1 MTSLALRNART
12 SVLDRQPAPAFWLV
26 ETLWLMMAAM
36 AQTHNRFSMMEQVM
50 GGGLG
55 PPTHRHSQ
63 RCPRC
68 RFPRPTASRNGSQAR
83 HVGECTDTKVGG
95 TGRRW

>member
-1 MTSLALRNART
+1 MTSLALRNTRT
-12 SVLDRQPAPAFWLV
+12 SVLDRQPTPAFWLV

-55 PPTHRHSQ
+55 LPPIAILRGALGVASPV
-63 RCPRC
+63 RLPAEMGA
-68 RFPRPTASRNGSQAR
+68 RPGM
-83 HVGECTDTKVGG
+83 
-95 TGRRW
+95 